1 MDFSDLTYWILFASG
16 VASFLAVAGCFRLFR
31 SNVPGSVH
39 KSFLVLIGL
48 SALGYASA
56 ETLFTFLFVSA
67 AAYSSGALVRRMET
81 PHARRIVL
89 ALAIPVL
96 FLPLVWF
103 KYRLFIA
110 KNLGIDF
117 TANLP
122 LVLPVGIS
130 FYTFQAVGFL
140 VDSARNRADFPSF
153 VDFLCFESFVPQIVA
168 GPIERRS
175 GLLPQM
181 RSFRFRWRT
190 SDIAWGLRYIVLGL
204 FFKLCLGDN
213 LALCHPADSHG
224 NVFALWLR
232 NISFGLRI
240 YFDFCGYGLSAYGLA
255 RCMGVR
261 LTQNF
266 AAPYSASDITE
277 FWRRWHRSLTNWFR
291 DYVYF
296 PLGGSRTRC
305 WAFNILFV
313 FLLSG
318 LWHGASWNFVLWGGA
333 NGVALVAH
341 KFFSRRL
348 GLRLPRPLARFLLL
362 AFVFYA
368 WMLFDRT
375 SLPALLADHALLF
388 SPRSY
393 TTSSLRAFPGTF
405 QDPFVLSCFLLP
417 LAGLVLLAEGF
428 CVRRGRNPYA
438 ILLSHPALCAEIFL
452 IFQLDSG
459 HANEFIYFAF

>member
-1 MDFSDLTYWILFASG
+1 MDFSNLRYWLLFAGG
-16 VASFLAVAGCFRLFR
+16 VAAFLAVAGCFRLFR
-31 SNVPGSVH
+31 RAVPGSVH

-56 ETLFTFLFVSA
+56 ETLLAFLFVCA
-67 AAYSSGALVRRMET
+67 AAYSSGALVRRLEN
-81 PHARRIVL
+81 PRSRRIVL
-89 ALAIPVL
+89 ACAIPVL
-96 FLPLVWF
+96 LLPLVWF

-110 KNLGIDF
+110 ANLGLELADS
-117 TANLP
+117 LP

-140 VDSARNRADFPSF
+140 VDSARIRADFPSLL
-153 VDFLCFESFVPQIVA
+153 DFLCFESFVPQIVA

-181 RSFRFRWRT
+181 RSFRFRWRA
-190 SDIAWGLRYIVLGL
+190 SDVAWGLRYVVLGL

-213 LALCHPADSHG
+213 LALCHPADPRG

-232 NISFGLRI
+232 NVSFGLRI

-266 AAPYSASDITE
+266 AAPYSSADITD

-296 PLGGSRTRC
+296 PLGGSRTRL
-305 WAFNILFV
+305 WAFNLISV

-333 NGVALVAH
+333 NGLALVVH
-341 KFFSRRL
+341 KLFSRRL
-348 GLRLPRPLARFLLL
+348 GLRLPRPLARVLLL

-368 WMLFDRT
+368 WMLFDT
-375 SLPALLADHALLF
+375 TDPSALRGFHALLL
-388 SPRSY
+388 SPSAY
-393 TTSSLRAFPGTF
+393 SLSAFRAFPGAF
-405 QDPFVLSCFLLP
+405 QQPFVLSCFLLP
-417 LAGLVLLAEGF
+417 LAGLVLLAEAL
-428 CVRRGRNPYA
+428 CVRRGCNPYA
-438 ILLSHPALCAEIFL
+438 LLLSLPALCAEIFL

>member
-1 MDFSDLTYWILFASG
+1 MDFSNLRYWLLFVGG
-16 VASFLAVAGCFRLFR
+16 VAAFLAVAGCFRLFR
-31 SNVPGSVH
+31 RTVPGSVH
-39 KSFLVLIGL
+39 KTFLVLIGL
-48 SALGYASA
+48 AALGYAGV
-56 ETLFTFLFVSA
+56 ETLLAFLFVCSV
-67 AAYSSGALVRRMET
+67 AYSSGAIVRRQE
-81 PHARRIVL
+81 PPRARRITL
-89 ALAIPVL
+89 ACAIPIL

-110 KNLGIDF
+110 DNLGIDI
-117 TANLP
+117 AAAVP

-140 VDSARNRADFPSF
+140 VDSARNRTEFPSLL
-153 VDFLCFESFVPQIVA
+153 DFLCFESFVPQIVA

-190 SDIAWGLRYIVLGL
+190 ADVAWGLRYVVLGL

-213 LALCHPADSHG
+213 LALCHPADPRG

-232 NISFGLRI
+232 NVSFGLRI

-266 AAPYSASDITE
+266 AAPYAAGNITD

-291 DYVYF
+291 DYIYF
-296 PLGGSRTRC
+296 PLGGGRTRL
-305 WAFNILFV
+305 WAANLLAV

-333 NGVALVAH
+333 NGLALVIH
-341 KFFSRRL
+341 KLFSRRL
-348 GLRLPRPLARFLLL
+348 GLRLPGLLARALLL

-375 SLPALLADHALLF
+375 NLPELLADHALLF
-388 SPRSY
+388 SPTSY
-393 TTSSLRAFPGTF
+393 TRAALLAFPGSF
-405 QDPFVLSCFLLP
+405 QEPFVPACFLLP
-417 LAGLVLLAEGF
+417 LAGLVLLSEAL
-428 CVRRGRNPYA
+428 CVRRRRNPYA
-438 ILLSHPALCAEIFL
+438 ILLSLPALCAEIFL

>member
-1 MDFSDLTYWILFASG
+1 MDFSNLRYWLLFAGG
-16 VASFLAVAGCFRLFR
+16 VAAFLAVAGCFRLFR
-31 SNVPGSVH
+31 RAVPGSVH
-39 KSFLVLIGL
+39 KFFLVLIGV

-56 ETLFTFLFVSA
+56 ETLLAFLFVCA
-67 AAYSSGALVRRMET
+67 AAYSSGALVRRLENLR
-81 PHARRIVL
+81 ARRIVL
-89 ALAIPVL
+89 ACAIPVL
-96 FLPLVWF
+96 LLPLVWF

-110 KNLGIDF
+110 ANLGIELAD
-117 TANLP
+117 ALP

-130 FYTFQAVGFL
+130 FYTFQAIGFL
-140 VDSARNRADFPSF
+140 VDSARNRADFPSLL
-153 VDFLCFESFVPQIVA
+153 DFLCFESFVPQIVA

-190 SDIAWGLRYIVLGL
+190 SDVAWGLRYVVLGL

-213 LALCHPADSHG
+213 LALCHPADPCG

-232 NISFGLRI
+232 NVSFGLRI

-266 AAPYSASDITE
+266 AAPYSSADITD

-296 PLGGSRTRC
+296 PLGGSRTRI
-305 WAFNILFV
+305 WAFNLLFV

-333 NGVALVAH
+333 NGLALVVH
-341 KFFSRRL
+341 KHFSRRL
-348 GLRLPRPLARFLLL
+348 GFRLPRPLARVFLL
-362 AFVFYA
+362 AFVFYV
-368 WMLFDRT
+368 WMLFDT
-375 SLPALLADHALLF
+375 TDLFALRDFHVLLLTP
-388 SPRSY
+388 SSY
-393 TTSSLRAFPGTF
+393 TLSALRELPGAF

-417 LAGLVLLAEGF
+417 LACIVLLAEWL

-438 ILLSHPALCAEIFL
+438 LLLSLPALCAEIFL